1 MPTIVVL
8 TCILSGIP
16 SQGSGDNK
24 PSYPFYDFDIARKH
38 EIKPHRRTIPL
49 DGVSPGF
56 NQLRL
61 ELIVSPTGDVIDAHT
76 EGEEILKFWLQLQRE
91 IRLWKFEPFTKHG
104 KAVMAEVEEYVDLVP
119 PGRMPEHHVT
129 PPIIRP
135 DSSVR
140 ITLQRTGC
148 YGSCPAYTVSV
159 ATDGIVFDGRAF
171 VGVKGTRT
179 DTADASDVRRLAE
192 KFVVADFYSFD
203 DAYIAS
209 VTDNPE
215 YILSIEID
223 GHKKTVEDYVGSWV
237 GMPAVVTEL
246 ENEVDSF
253 ARTKRW
259 IGSRKY

>member
-1 MPTIVVL
+1 MPTMVAL
-8 TCILSGIP
+8 TCILSGIL

-24 PSYPFYDFDIARKH
+24 PLYPSYDFDIARKH

-49 DGVSPGF
+49 EGVSPGF

-61 ELIVSPTGDVIDAHT
+61 ELTVSPTGDVIDAHT
-76 EGEEILKFWLQLQRE
+76 KGEEILKFWLQVQRE
-91 IRLWKFEPFTKHG
+91 IRLWKFVPFKKHG

-119 PGRMPEHHVT
+119 PERMPQHHVT
-129 PPIIRP
+129 APVIRP
-135 DSSVR
+135 DSYVR
-140 ITLQRTGC
+140 ITLQRTAC
-148 YGSCPAYTVSV
+148 YGACPAYTVSV
-159 ATDGIVFDGRAF
+159 ATDGIVFDGREF

-179 DTADASDVRRLAE
+179 DTVDASDVRRLAK
-192 KFVVADFYSFD
+192 KFIVADFYSFD
-203 DAYIAS
+203 DAYTAS

-246 ENEVDSF
+246 ENEVDTF

-259 IGSRKY
+259 IGNRRY